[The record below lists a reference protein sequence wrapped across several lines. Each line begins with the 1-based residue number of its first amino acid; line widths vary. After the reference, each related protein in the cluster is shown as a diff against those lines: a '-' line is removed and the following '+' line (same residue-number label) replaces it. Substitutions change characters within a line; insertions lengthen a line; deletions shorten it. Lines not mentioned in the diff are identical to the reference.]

1 MTFTEEEK
9 KKIMLERMINW
20 KLEEGN
26 ISEDIKNILE
36 VNLPDTHH
44 SVIEKLQN
52 EIISIIDSYYEES

>member
-52 EIISIIDSYYEES
+52 EIISIIDSYYEEN

>member
-9 KKIMLERMINW
+9 NKIMLERMKSW
-20 KLEEGN
+20 ELEEGN

-36 VNLPDTHH
+36 VNLPDTHN

-52 EIISIIDSYYEES
+52 EIISTIDSYYEES